1 MKGERVQT
9 LGIEIAKGDLVL
21 MSIDAFEKKRAD
33 FVFWGR
39 TFEFRN
45 ALG

>member
-33 FVFWGR
+33 FTTSCKGITGR
-39 TFEFRN
+39 V
-45 ALG
+45 